1 MSDDDS
7 VQQHRNKT
15 MVFTLEE
22 RKLLL
27 RLVNMHYD
35 VLNNKKVDSAST
47 QLKNQAWDAIH
58 KEYLAHTTLVR
69 LSRTP
74 QQLKRCWENMKCK
87 AKKGDRVS
95 VSLLRWGEMQ
105 YRAQQGDGKWITD
118 SRLNSSTSTLD
129 LMEEESEADFK
140 DVLPENNA
148 AKVEQMQSVN
158 NSFDTN
164 ILKLTQAI
172 ENGSCAHCN
181 CDKGEKTARIQLI
194 TLEKQQ
200 NEELHQLKLQMIKER
215 NKREKELHKLAVH
228 ELSLKIENERRRAEI
243 LEKELGN

>member
-47 QLKNQAWDAIH
+47 QLKNQAWEAIH

-69 LSRTP
+69 LPRTP

-95 VSLLRWGEMQ
+95 VSLIRWGEMQ
-105 YRAQQGDGKWITD
+105 YRAQQGDGKWVND
-118 SRLNSSTSTLD
+118 SKLNCTASGLD
-129 LMEEESEADFK
+129 LIGDESEADFK
-140 DVLPENNA
+140 D
-148 AKVEQMQSVN
+148 
-158 NSFDTN
+158 
-164 ILKLTQAI
+164 
-172 ENGSCAHCN
+172 G
-181 CDKGEKTARIQLI
+181 R
-194 TLEKQQ
+194 
-200 NEELHQLKLQMIKER
+200 
-215 NKREKELHKLAVH
+215 
-228 ELSLKIENERRRAEI
+228 
-243 LEKELGN
+243 